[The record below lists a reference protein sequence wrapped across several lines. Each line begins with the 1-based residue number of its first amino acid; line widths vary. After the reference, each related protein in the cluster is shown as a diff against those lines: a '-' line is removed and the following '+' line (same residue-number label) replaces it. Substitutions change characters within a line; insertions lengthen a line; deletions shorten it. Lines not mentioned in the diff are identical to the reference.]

1 MSSSFTEEEISA
13 FVTEAE
19 ELLDSAEKG
28 LLLLDK
34 GEVLATQYDLVFRAF
49 HNIKGAAGM
58 MEMTALQS
66 HMHQLETI
74 FTDHKA
80 DEYLEKPLVDLF
92 LRGLD
97 GTRRLL
103 RGESI
108 DFDYS
113 AGSPA
118 ATAPTPPPAIVE
130 ESKGPAVVPPIGKI
144 LVVDDEPEIVELLAD
159 ILRAENIEVETV
171 TDPRLVMDTI
181 TRFKPDVLFT
191 DISMPE
197 ISGLDLL
204 RMVAKSHPDMPVV
217 FISGFVSK
225 EILLES
231 IHLGVFAVLEKP
243 FEVVR
248 IMETSFNAI
257 EKVKLAR
264 MVNTSINLL
273 MFQFSDLSD
282 YLKSQGKEDLHK
294 SISEDIASLLE
305 QRRAIRKR
313 RQP

>member
-34 GEVLATQYDLVFRAF
+34 GESLATQYDLVFRAF

-74 FTDHKA
+74 FTDHKT
-80 DEYLEKPLVDLF
+80 DEHLEKPLVDLF

-103 RGESI
+103 HGESI
-108 DFDYS
+108 EFDYS
-113 AGSPA
+113 AANSTTTAPAPA
-118 ATAPTPPPAIVE
+118 AAAIVE
-130 ESKGPAVVPPIGKI
+130 AVAPAVQPIGKI

-159 ILRAENIEVETV
+159 ILRGENIEVETV
-171 TDPRLVMDTI
+171 TDSRLVIETI

-204 RMVAKSHPDMPVV
+204 RMVAKTHPDMPVV

-248 IMETSFNAI
+248 ILETSFNAI

-282 YLKSQGKEDLHK
+282 YLKSQGKVDLHK